1 MKHRLDGHA
10 SSEPLAFRVFH
21 KLRDGILQG
30 EICPGTR
37 LIERSLASQFYVSR
51 TPVRRALRLL
61 ETEGLVCRLGCG
73 GIKVAPVTVADA
85 LDVFAVRGVL
95 EGLAARL
102 AALRHSVD
110 DISILWELQDQLGR
124 LASIGATEKYSGCNL
139 EFHER
144 IWAASGSPRLL
155 SALSDVSA
163 CLRRFTDLSQ
173 EVPGRMTES
182 NAEHHEIL
190 SFISSRNGAGAEA
203 SARYHV
209 HRTLDLIVEELTRE
223 TKLRPLAPTS

>member
-10 SSEPLAFRVFH
+10 SSESLAFRVFH
-21 KLRDGILQG
+21 KLRDSIIQG

-37 LIERSLASQFYVSR
+37 LIERSIATQFYVSR

-61 ETEGLVCRLGCG
+61 EMEGLVCRLGSG
-73 GIKVAPVTVADA
+73 GTRVAPVTVADA
-85 LDVFAVRGVL
+85 MEVFAIREVL

-110 DISILWELQDQLGR
+110 DISILWELQSQLDR
-124 LASIGATEKYSGCNL
+124 LASIGAAEKYCSYNL

-144 IWAASGSPRLL
+144 IWAASRSPRLL
-155 SALSDVSA
+155 SALSHVSA
-163 CLRRFTDLSQ
+163 YLRRFTTFSQ

-182 NAEHHEIL
+182 NTEHHEIL
-190 SFISSRNGAGAEA
+190 SFISSRNGARAET

-209 HRTLDLIVEELTRE
+209 RRTLDLIVDELTRE